1 MSSIAASQ
9 VKFDLTPPFDRGG
22 LAAFRHAV
30 AEAARSAPDSR
41 IIVDIDGVP
50 VLDSPVIAGLIA
62 TLREVREAGGSMALA
77 TGRKAILDTLRITAL
92 DLVFEVV
99 APDDEPAL
107 AKTGQPSTPHRGRS
121 RIRPRLAVTVLAALF
136 ATGGAG
142 APGVAQDEPTASAV
156 VARVIDA
163 NPSLRSY
170 QARVHVDVQMQ
181 SFPFLA
187 PQLEGTTYFKRP
199 NNFEVVF
206 DRVPSYARGFERLYA
221 DIGDPSSWERRFNLS
236 VVGDRTVNGHRDVVV
251 RLVQKVRGMIDHQ
264 DVAID
269 ASTWHV
275 DEMAWHYYT
284 GGVISMTQAFQ
295 DVGGSSVLLSQHA
308 TIRIPHVRAV
318 ADARY
323 TDYRTNVAIDD
334 AVFAKSGR

>member
-1 MSSIAASQ
+1 
-9 VKFDLTPPFDRGG
+9 
-22 LAAFRHAV
+22 
-30 AEAARSAPDSR
+30 
-41 IIVDIDGVP
+41 
-50 VLDSPVIAGLIA
+50 
-62 TLREVREAGGSMALA
+62 
-77 TGRKAILDTLRITAL
+77 
-92 DLVFEVV
+92 
-99 APDDEPAL
+99 
-107 AKTGQPSTPHRGRS
+107 
-121 RIRPRLAVTVLAALF
+121 
-136 ATGGAG
+136 
-142 APGVAQDEPTASAV
+142 

-206 DRVPSYARGFERLYA
+206 DRVPSYAKGFERLYA

-236 VVGDRTVNGHRDVVV
+236 VVGDRTVNGHRDVVI

-323 TDYRTNVAIDD
+323 TDYHTNVAIDD